1 MENLVELQK
10 KVLELV
16 ELSSM
21 EEKEKVMWNVLVPSM
36 IEAELLKFKAILE
49 KEVNQLTKLYLEVS
63 KNNA

>member
-1 MENLVELQK
+1 MENLELKK

-36 IEAELLKFKAILE
+36 IEAELLKFQGILE
-49 KEVNQLTKLYLEVS
+49 KEVNQLTELYLKVS